1 MTAPELALPLRDAID
16 LPVAVHDDD
25 FVLQIH
31 RAQQAADRTLDD
43 YVVTE
48 NIAEAFDEGLRMVD
62 ATLQTRSSKG
72 AFIHGS
78 FGSGKSHYMA
88 VLHLLLTGNAH
99 ARRLPGLQDVV
110 ARHAALLE
118 RNLLAVDY
126 HFIGA
131 NSVEEALFDGYQ
143 KTVRARHPD
152 EPAPVLHRSDALWE
166 NADLF
171 RKRLG
176 DAEFFAPFGG
186 DSRLGPT
193 QRRAH
198 AGEVRRGPVR
208 GAAATPSGSA
218 SPPSWSS
225 TTSPASRPRA
235 PGSTCPPACRR

>member
-1 MTAPELALPLRDAID
+1 
-16 LPVAVHDDD
+16 
-25 FVLQIH
+25 
-31 RAQQAADRTLDD
+31 
-43 YVVTE
+43 
-48 NIAEAFDEGLRMVD
+48 MVD

-131 NSVEEALFDGYQ
+131 NSVEAALFDGYL

-152 EPAPVLHRSDALWE
+152 EPAPGAAPLGRAVGERRTCSG
-166 NADLF
+166 
-171 RKRLG
+171 KRLG
-176 DAEFFAPFGG
+176 DAEFFAPFTGG
-186 DSRLGPT
+186 VQPGWG
-193 QRRAH
+193 RRSAGRH
-198 AGEVRRGPVR
+198 AARSTTRPGTRIRRTR
-208 GAAATPSGSA
+208 SGSA

-235 PGSTCPPACRR
+235 PGSTCPPVCRR